1 MKRSLVVVLG
11 TAILLAASATLA
23 QDLKVPAPAGKA
35 AVQPSRSM
43 DAKAQMEQMDAQM
56 KKMRALHDKMI
67 RAATPDERQKLMEE
81 QHKAIQEGMGMINQ
95 MTGGMSDGTYLEQK
109 SNPPDPNGTMQM
121 MQKGIDLMAM
131 MTQMMMDQ
139 LGLIAPPT
147 GPVAAPTK

>member
-35 AVQPSRSM
+35 TVQPARSL

-67 RAATPDERQKLMEE
+67 RATAPEERQKLMEE
-81 QHKAIQEGMGMINQ
+81 QHKAIQEGMGVINQ
-95 MTGGMSDGTYLEQK
+95 MTGGMSGGAYLEKK